1 MKVLVGSL
9 NKVKIE
15 AVKEAFSKYFAEV
28 EVADIEIDSR
38 VPGQPI
44 NEQTF
49 EGARNRA
56 LELQKIN
63 RKERLDGRFFV
74 GIEGGIL
81 KIFSKWFALSAI
93 CIIDDKGRIGYGT
106 SPFFEL
112 PEGISKRLLDSAEL
126 GDVMDDLTGGQDT
139 KQKQGAAGY
148 FTRGV
153 MDRKGIYIDGLVAA
167 LVPFLNEGL
176 YFKK

>member
-9 NKVKIE
+9 NKVKLE
-15 AVKEAFSKYFAEV
+15 AVAEAFSKYFTGV
-28 EVADIEIDSR
+28 EVAGIEIDSR
-38 VPGQPI
+38 VPNQPI

-63 RKERLDGRFFV
+63 CKERLDGKFFV

-81 KIFSKWFALSAI
+81 EMFSRWFALSAI
-93 CIIDDKGRIGYGT
+93 CIIDDEERIGYGT

-112 PEGISKRLLDSAEL
+112 PEDISRRLLDSAEL
-126 GDVMDDLTGGQDT
+126 GDVMEDLTGGQDT
-139 KQKQGAAGY
+139 KQKQGAVGY

-153 MDRKGIYIDGLVAA
+153 MNRKGIYVDGLVAA
-167 LVPFLNEGL
+167 LVPFLNESL